1 MTRDLKTIHAEARRA
16 FTKRDKLETELRV
29 LTNQINQLKSEHM
42 IITRVW
48 GLREERFRQEA
59 NIAKVAA

>member
-1 MTRDLKTIHAEARRA
+1 MTRDLKTIHAEARKV
-16 FTKRDKLETELRV
+16 FTKRDKLEAELRA
-29 LTNQINQLKSEHM
+29 LNNQINQLKAEHM